1 MIELI
6 TGRSGSGKSELLYRY
21 IREKCADKAILIV
34 NLAGDSANR
43 GRMPL
48 DEKDS
53 GVFGQ
58 SAGILFLWSVYC
70 VCLV

>member
-34 NLAGDSANR
+34 PEQRSFYNENKLIDDVGDKIV
-43 GRMPL
+43 GRFYVL
-48 DEKDS
+48 
-53 GVFGQ
+53 
-58 SAGILFLWSVYC
+58 IFLSLC
-70 VCLV
+70 